1 MRDSIEEGL
10 GLGCRSMRAAD
21 IQVKMGECLMLTGP
35 GHKTGLQSL
44 WDVDV
49 GVRGYGYRDS
59 EKRVHT
65 GSYVKGLKI
74 QLQEKSML

>member
-1 MRDSIEEGL
+1 
-10 GLGCRSMRAAD
+10 
-21 IQVKMGECLMLTGP
+21 MLIGP

-59 EKRVHT
+59 EKGVTQDHML
-65 GSYVKGLKI
+65 KG
-74 QLQEKSML
+74 